1 MRDMMWIYVVIIF
14 FVSEAW
20 SMEPGTNQSTS
31 MNSSTCSLPLTLTGE
46 NQKTFCL
53 GCDAN
58 LTCSN
63 KTWNETIFVIWK
75 INMTKQNKCC
85 TIGFN
90 SGIGGD
96 DSCKDGKSLRNTSRS
111 QSYLHIANFSTN
123 DVGVYYC
130 ELAFKGGVENYLI
143 NVDITVPPRTS
154 AWLEDRD
161 KVAVCKAEE
170 GKPAANISWSYGSNL
185 SSVLTRPGP
194 DGSFTVESR
203 LELTEGMD
211 PKHLTCIIRHLF
223 WKEKDVVLG
232 IKRKKVAGYFPWV
245 AILVVLVVFVLLM
258 GFLYF
263 AQKKLMLRRCQ
274 QSDTSPSKSP
284 PTEDVEEVEPYA
296 SYVQRVNSIYN

>member
-20 SMEPGTNQSTS
+20 SMEPG
-31 MNSSTCSLPLTLTGE
+31 E
-46 NQKTFCL
+46 NQKTLCL

-90 SGIGGD
+90 SGSGGD

-154 AWLEDRD
+154 AWLEHRG
-161 KVAVCKAEE
+161 KNTVAVCKAEG

-185 SSVLTRPGP
+185 SSVWTQPGP
-194 DGSFTVESR
+194 DGSFTVESH

-211 PKHLTCIIRHLF
+211 PEHLTCIIRHLF
-223 WKEKDVVLG
+223 WKDKDVVVE
-232 IKRKKVAGYFPWV
+232 IKPQKVAGDFPWV
-245 AILVVLVVFVLLM
+245 AILVVLVVFVPLM